1 MDSKPTPLFD
11 HPISMSE
18 WVLADFKRLM
28 FPPRE
33 PDPKAIARMFSCSFN
48 KIRIGRYI
56 TNYDLLNQPR
66 PNRYVIIYGD
76 PKDDPFREFMGA
88 LVYNSEHGRIRQ
100 SSVKIVFDEWNTEFE
115 EEIFG
120 VPI

>member
-1 MDSKPTPLFD
+1 MNSEENPLPNSIFQAD
-11 HPISMSE
+11 
-18 WVLADFKRLM
+18 WVLKNLERLM
-28 FPPRE
+28 YPSRE
-33 PDPKAIARMFSCSFN
+33 PDPKAIARMFSYPLY

-56 TNYDLLNQPR
+56 TNYDILNQPR
-66 PNRYVIIYGD
+66 RHRYVIIYGD

-88 LVYNSEHGRIRQ
+88 PIYISEHGRILQ